1 MDLSNIVQPT
11 CGMSNKIARI
21 RQAGGF
27 GFIIV
32 TDNNAFIVN
41 HCKMYDSNSF
51 FTGVMNTT
59 NFQILKNQ
67 KETPIFGSLTIS
79 PIDSNLKLL

>member
-1 MDLSNIVQPT
+1 MDLSNIAQPT

-32 TDNNAFIVN
+32 TGRADANMIANGRALGLNNLIN
-41 HCKMYDSNSF
+41 KP
-51 FTGVMNTT
+51 FT
-59 NFQILKNQ
+59 
-67 KETPIFGSLTIS
+67 KEQLRRCIESVTGPLA
-79 PIDSNLKLL
+79 